1 MQNSDLRAIN
11 SKEYVLYE
19 DFAYEWLDN
28 ILVIKK
34 GFVTDLASI
43 PKFFWGLGNFQPGG
57 LNSDAA
63 LVHDSLY
70 QLRGFVSKSYPM
82 VEYYK
87 KRETV
92 AREELRLRRV
102 DCDNIF
108 KKILQDSG
116 VDAFTAG
123 SMYNAVHVFGWMHW

>member
-1 MQNSDLRAIN
+1 MVTKSEVRTIMQNSDLRAIN

-19 DFAYEWLDN
+19 DFTYEWLDN

-43 PKFFWGLGNFQPGG
+43 PKFFWNWGSFQPGG

-63 LVHDSLY
+63 IVHDALY
-70 QLRGFVSKSYPM
+70 QLRGYVSKNYPM

-87 KRETV
+87 RKDV
-92 AREELRLRRV
+92 VSREELHLKRV

-116 VDAFTAG
+116 VDAL
-123 SMYNAVHVFGWMHW
+123 